1 MREGIMRQKSIGEVL
16 RAARENRGW
25 NLNDVQRITKIQ
37 AKYLQALE
45 YNDFEYIPDKD
56 YIESFL
62 VTYAE
67 ALDLDAAVLLDAYKK
82 NSLVMYYEEGDEE
95 ELSTDLKRRYKGR
108 KNKKA
113 SFLPLFYLLLASS
126 LMIIFVTF
134 VIHSRMKQASV
145 FSNQSTSYSVSQ
157 QAVSS
162 SSAAT
167 RESSSNETS
176 NSTTTSSSVNS
187 SSTASTS
194 KISVT
199 GSGEN
204 IIATVSKVTYPVDIT
219 LTAKNTTSWVSLSES
234 TLSGGVTLTPS
245 NPTATTKIED
255 GVSSSILVLGV
266 VKGVDITIAGQPL
279 DTSAL
284 TTETGSVILYFEQ

>member
-1 MREGIMRQKSIGEVL
+1 MRQKSIGEVL
-16 RAARENRGW
+16 RAARDNRGW

-45 YNDFEYIPDKD
+45 YNDFEYIPDND

-108 KNKKA
+108 KNQKA

-145 FSNQSTSYSVSQ
+145 FSNQSTSYNVSQ

-167 RESSSNETS
+167 SESSSNETS
-176 NSTTTSSSVNS
+176 NSTTTSSSTNS

-199 GSGEN
+199 GSGES
-204 IIATVSKVTYPVDIT
+204 ISATVSKITYPIDIT
-219 LTAKNTTSWVSLSES
+219 VTADNTTSWISLSDT
-234 TLSGGVTLTPS
+234 TLSGGVTLTPD
-245 NPTATTKIED
+245 NPSATTKIEE
-255 GVSSSILVLGV
+255 GVSSATLVLGV
-266 VKGVDITIAGQPL
+266 VKGVTITIGGQKL

-284 TTETGSVILYFEQ
+284 TTQTGSITLYFEQ

>member
-1 MREGIMRQKSIGEVL
+1 MRQKSIGEVL

-82 NSLVMYYEEGDEE
+82 NSLVMYYEEGEEE
-95 ELSTDLKRRYKGR
+95 ELSTELKRRYKLR
-108 KNKKA
+108 KKNKKD
-113 SFLPLFYLLLASS
+113 SFLPLFYLLLAAG

-167 RESSSNETS
+167 SESSSNETS
-176 NSTTTSSSVNS
+176 NSTTTSSSINS

-219 LTAKNTTSWVSLSES
+219 LTAKNTTSWVSLTES